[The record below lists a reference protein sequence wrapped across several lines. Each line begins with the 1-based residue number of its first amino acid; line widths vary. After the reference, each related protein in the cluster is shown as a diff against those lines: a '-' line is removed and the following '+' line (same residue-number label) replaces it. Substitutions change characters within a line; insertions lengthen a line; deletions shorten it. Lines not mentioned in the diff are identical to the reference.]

1 LSGTTQRRVRS
12 AIEQVGGYWR
22 PLAGLAR
29 LLEELGELA
38 ESEPGSTAARGE
50 LADLWIISTAI
61 ADQFLGEVAE
71 PGSTV
76 HGELALEG
84 VLPQLLIAAGTI
96 ARIVNYYDGPK
107 APRSRA
113 GWPSLAEAVASFHSL
128 LGAVARMQ
136 GVELQV
142 AVKEKLDL
150 IPARDAERFERGYQ
164 DPSTAPPLA
173 DFRAIATGALDFQ
186 PALGRLWGAPSRPQS
201 ATDAAADVVEIATA
215 LVSFTRA
222 AESERLDA
230 YVIPAPQCESPALL
244 DAWLDDL
251 LERLTAL
258 DPDPDPQPRERP
270 AGPRTK
276 FAFNGVA
283 MRLTLLSPLFAREDP
298 RHCETATFAVLAAR
312 G

>member
-1 LSGTTQRRVRS
+1 MRS

-76 HGELALEG
+76 HSEMASEG
-84 VLPQLLIAAGTI
+84 VLPELLIAAGTI

-113 GWPSLAEAVASFHSL
+113 GWPSLAEAVASFHIV

-136 GVELQV
+136 GVQLQA
-142 AVKEKLDL
+142 AVQEKLDL
-150 IPARDAERFERGYQ
+150 IPARDADRFERGYQ
-164 DPSTAPPLA
+164 DPSTAPALA
-173 DFRAIATGALDFQ
+173 DFRAIETGALDFQ
-186 PALGRLWGAPSRPQS
+186 PALGRLWGAPSWPQS
-201 ATDAAADVVEIATA
+201 ATDAGADMDGIASA

-222 AESERLDA
+222 AEPERLDA
-230 YVIPAPQCESPALL
+230 YVIPAPPHESPALL
-244 DAWLDDL
+244 SVWRDEL
-251 LERLTAL
+251 LERLAAL
-258 DPDPDPQPRERP
+258 DPALAPPPRERP
-270 AGPRTK
+270 LGPRTA
-276 FAFNGVA
+276 FVFNGVA
-283 MRLTLLSPLFAREDP
+283 MRLTLLSPLFAAEDP
-298 RHCETATFAVLAAR
+298 RHCATATFAVLEAR
-312 G
+312 S

>member
-1 LSGTTQRRVRS
+1 VRS

-61 ADQFLGEVAE
+61 ADQFIGEVAE

-76 HGELALEG
+76 HSELAPEG
-84 VLPQLLIAAGTI
+84 VLPELLIAAGTI

-113 GWPSLAEAVASFHSL
+113 GWPSLADAVASFHDV

-136 GVELQV
+136 GVELRA

-150 IPARDAERFERGYQ
+150 IPARDADRFERGHQ
-164 DPSTAPPLA
+164 DPSTAPALA
-173 DFRAIATGALDFQ
+173 DFRAIEAGALDFK
-186 PALGRLWGAPSRPQS
+186 PALGRLWGAPSWPQS
-201 ATDAAADVVEIATA
+201 ATDAAASVVEIASA

-230 YVIPAPQCESPALL
+230 YVIPTPRCESPALL

-251 LERLTAL
+251 LERLAAL
-258 DPDPDPQPRERP
+258 DPDPDPPPRERP
-270 AGPRTK
+270 VGPRTA

-283 MRLTLLSPLFAREDP
+283 LRLTLLSPLFAGEGP
-298 RHCETATFAVLAAR
+298 LHCETATFAVLEASS
-312 G
+312 

>member
-1 LSGTTQRRVRS
+1 LSGATQRRVRS
-12 AIEQVGGYWR
+12 AIEQVGGYWS

-38 ESEPGSTAARGE
+38 ESKPGSTGARGE

-71 PGSTV
+71 PGSTSRI
-76 HGELALEG
+76 GLAPDRAFAE
-84 VLPQLLIAAGTI
+84 LLIAAGTI
-96 ARIVNYYDGPK
+96 ARIVNFYDGPK

-113 GWPSLAEAVASFHSL
+113 GWPSLAEAVASFHSV

-136 GVELQV
+136 DIELQA
-142 AVKEKLDL
+142 AVQEKLDA
-150 IPARDAERFERGYQ
+150 IPARDADRFERGFQ
-164 DPSTAPPLA
+164 DPSTAPALA
-173 DFRAIATGALDFQ
+173 AFRAIETSALDFQ
-186 PALGRLWGAPSRPQS
+186 PALGRLWGAPPWPQRAGAVAS
-201 ATDAAADVVEIATA
+201 GMGEIASA

-222 AESERLDA
+222 AETERLDA
-230 YVIPAPQCESPALL
+230 YVIPAPPCESPALL
-244 DAWLDDL
+244 DAWMDDL
-251 LERLTAL
+251 LEWLAAL
-258 DPDPDPQPRERP
+258 DPSPDPLPRDRP
-270 AGPRTK
+270 VGPRTA

-298 RHCETATFAVLAAR
+298 LHCETATFAVFEAR